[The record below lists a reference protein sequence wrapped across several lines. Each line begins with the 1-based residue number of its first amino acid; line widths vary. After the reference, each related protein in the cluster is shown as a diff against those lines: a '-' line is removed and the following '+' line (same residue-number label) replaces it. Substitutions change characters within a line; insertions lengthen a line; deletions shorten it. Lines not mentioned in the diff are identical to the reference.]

1 MKNLWKLGQ
10 GPRPDLMFEEQE
22 KKKKTNEQLDA
33 KKNKIEFEK
42 GLRAVRK
49 EAKKKLLEESKE
61 QEAIEMGKKDKL
73 AVMLA
78 FCQLLLPIAIGVL
91 AIFAFL
97 IWFLGKFWLHAW

>member
-1 MKNLWKLGQ
+1 
-10 GPRPDLMFEEQE
+10 
-22 KKKKTNEQLDA
+22 
-33 KKNKIEFEK
+33 
-42 GLRAVRK
+42 
-49 EAKKKLLEESKE
+49 
-61 QEAIEMGKKDKL
+61 MGKKDKL

>member
-1 MKNLWKLGQ
+1 M
-10 GPRPDLMFEEQE
+10 
-22 KKKKTNEQLDA
+22 
-33 KKNKIEFEK
+33 
-42 GLRAVRK
+42 RK
-49 EAKKKLLEESKE
+49 EAKKKLREESKE

-97 IWFLGKFWLHAW
+97 IWFLGKFWLYAW